1 MENNK
6 KRNAKIMT
14 LCTIIF
20 IGVLGFYWHSTRTE
34 VELSQLAAYSPV
46 VYDYQIPTTPA
57 VGNGVVYARNDL
69 AELQQIIRAAR
80 EGYGGQPDDVVV
92 LDSRRL
98 TMEEMQGMLDSISDF
113 APLDEHK
120 EAMLRDALLNNTPLY
135 VAVTP

>member
-1 MENNK
+1 M
-6 KRNAKIMT
+6 
-14 LCTIIF
+14 
-20 IGVLGFYWHSTRTE
+20 
-34 VELSQLAAYSPV
+34 SQLAAYSPV